1 MTVTPGERGQA
12 LTLRRKN
19 GLEKGFQVP
28 ALHKNSIE
36 PALLQPGA
44 DLRCVAAREVVN
56 TRQFRDIGK
65 EMMGVTRE
73 KIYVPVEGNAKSCF
87 RLVRRTGAIG
97 TLRYAAP
104 NGWRECCSISGKT
117 RSSTA
122 RWPRCGSTC
131 QCSGLWTS

>member
-12 LTLRRKN
+12 LTLGRKN
-19 GLEKGFQVP
+19 SLEKGFQVP
-28 ALHKNSIE
+28 ALHENSIE

-97 TLRYAAP
+97 EKDHEVETL
-104 NGWRECCSISGKT
+104 
-117 RSSTA
+117 
-122 RWPRCGSTC
+122 
-131 QCSGLWTS
+131 